1 MVKQQ
6 LQMKKYYKIL
16 KYLYPYKLHVSVNVI
31 SNVFG
36 AVFSLFSLAMLIPF
50 LQLLFGNVPLVEVK
64 PELELTTKAMT
75 QYLNYL
81 LSDIIKTYDKSS
93 ALLFVIGIVLIA
105 SFLKNFFTYLALY
118 YLAPIRAGVL
128 RDIRNELY
136 RKIIDLPLGYYS
148 EEKKGDIISKMT
160 NDVNEIEVSIIRS
173 LEIFFKDPIIII
185 VHLVGLLIISPQLTL
200 FVLLVLPF
208 AGFIIGRI
216 GKTLRKTSFKGQRK
230 MGALLTI
237 LEETLGG
244 LRVIKAFNAEKKVT
258 DRFES
263 VNSFYTLLMKK
274 MWRRRDLAV
283 PLSEFLGTIV
293 IVLVLWYGGKLIF
306 EGKGNITPEA
316 LIAYI
321 GIFYMI
327 INPAKSFSNAYFNI
341 VKGMASADRIDTILS
356 AENPIKLKQ
365 GAVKL
370 ENFNSK
376 IEYRN
381 VSFKYDDEY
390 VLKNVNLTIEKGMT
404 IALVGQSGSGK
415 STFVDLLPRFWDVTE
430 GEILIDGINIKDCNL
445 ESIRDLMGNVNQEP
459 ILFNDNFY
467 NNISFGVK
475 NANESS
481 VIDAAK
487 IANAHEFIS
496 ATPNGYFTN
505 IGDRGSKL
513 SGGQRQRVS
522 IARAILKNPPI
533 MILDEA
539 TSALDTESE
548 RLVQDAIENLMK
560 HRTSLVIAHR
570 LSTVR
575 NADLICVLHEGEIVE
590 RGKHDDLLAL
600 DGYYAKLHKMQIK

>member
-1 MVKQQ
+1 MKQ
-6 LQMKKYYKIL
+6 YSRIL
-16 KYLYPYKLHVSVNVI
+16 RYLIPYKWHVFINI
-31 SNVFG
+31 FSNLLG
-36 AVFSLFSLAMLIPF
+36 AIFSLFSLAMLIPF
-50 LQLLFGNVPLVEVK
+50 LQLLFGNVPLVETK
-64 PELELTTKAMT
+64 PVFELTTESVT
-75 QYLNYL
+75 QSLNYI
-81 LSDIIKTYDKSS
+81 LSYLIKTYDKTS
-93 ALLFVIGIVLIA
+93 ALLFVIALVLTA

-118 YLAPIRAGVL
+118 HLAPIRSGVL
-128 RDIRNELY
+128 RDIRNALY

-160 NDVNEIEVSIIRS
+160 NDVNEIEVSVIRS
-173 LEIFFKDPIIII
+173 LEMVFKEPVIII
-185 VHLVGLLIISPQLTL
+185 VHLIGLLIISPQLTL

-208 AGFIIGRI
+208 AGLIIGRI
-216 GKTLRKTSFKGQRK
+216 GKNLRKTSLKGQNK

-258 DRFES
+258 ERFES

-274 MWRRRDLAV
+274 MWRRRDLAA
-283 PLSEFLGTIV
+283 PLSEFMGTIV
-293 IVLVLWYGGKLIF
+293 VILVLWYGGKLIF

-341 VKGMASADRIDTILS
+341 VKGMASADRIDSILD

-365 GAVKL
+365 GAIKL

-381 VSFKYDDEY
+381 VSFKYEDEY

-475 NANESS
+475 NANEDS
-481 VIDAAK
+481 VRNAAK

-590 RGKHDDLLAL
+590 RGKHDELIAL

>member
-1 MVKQQ
+1 
-6 LQMKKYYKIL
+6 
-16 KYLYPYKLHVSVNVI
+16 
-31 SNVFG
+31 
-36 AVFSLFSLAMLIPF
+36 
-50 LQLLFGNVPLVEVK
+50 
-64 PELELTTKAMT
+64 
-75 QYLNYL
+75 
-81 LSDIIKTYDKSS
+81 
-93 ALLFVIGIVLIA
+93 
-105 SFLKNFFTYLALY
+105 
-118 YLAPIRAGVL
+118 
-128 RDIRNELY
+128 
-136 RKIIDLPLGYYS
+136 
-148 EEKKGDIISKMT
+148 
-160 NDVNEIEVSIIRS
+160 
-173 LEIFFKDPIIII
+173 
-185 VHLVGLLIISPQLTL
+185 
-200 FVLLVLPF
+200 
-208 AGFIIGRI
+208 
-216 GKTLRKTSFKGQRK
+216 
-230 MGALLTI
+230 
-237 LEETLGG
+237 
-244 LRVIKAFNAEKKVT
+244 
-258 DRFES
+258 
-263 VNSFYTLLMKK
+263 LMKK

-293 IVLVLWYGGKLIF
+293 VILVLWYGGKLIF

-415 STFVDLLPRFWDVTE
+415 STFVDLLPRFWDVTD
-430 GEILIDGINIKDCNL
+430 GEILIDNINIKDCDL
-445 ESIRDLMGNVNQEP
+445 ESLRDLMGNVNQEP

-475 NANESS
+475 NANENS

-590 RGKHDDLLAL
+590 RGKHDELIAL
-600 DGYYAKLHKMQIK
+600 NGYYAKLHKMQIK

>member
-1 MVKQQ
+1 
-6 LQMKKYYKIL
+6 MKKYSKLL
-16 KYLYPYKLHVSVNVI
+16 KYLYPYKVHVSINVV
-31 SNVFG
+31 SNIFG

-64 PELELTTKAMT
+64 PELALTTKAMT
-75 QYLNYL
+75 QYLNYI

-93 ALLFVIGIVLIA
+93 ALLFVIAIVLFA

-118 YLAPIRAGVL
+118 YLAPIRSGVL

-148 EEKKGDIISKMT
+148 EERKGDIISKMT

-173 LEIFFKDPIIII
+173 LEIFFKDPIIIL

-244 LRVIKAFNAEKKVT
+244 LRIIKAFNAEKKVT

-293 IVLVLWYGGKLIF
+293 VILVLWYGGKLIF

-381 VSFKYDDEY
+381 VSFKYEDEY

-430 GEILIDGINIKDCNL
+430 GEILIDNINIKDCDL
-445 ESIRDLMGNVNQEP
+445 ESLRDLMGNVNQEP

-475 NANESS
+475 NANENS

-496 ATPNGYFTN
+496 ATANGYFTN

-590 RGKHDDLLAL
+590 RGKHDELLAL

>member
-1 MVKQQ
+1 
-6 LQMKKYYKIL
+6 MKKYHKIL
-16 KYLYPYKLHVSVNVI
+16 RYLYPYKWHVFINVL
-31 SNVFG
+31 SNVLG
-36 AVFSLFSLAMLIPF
+36 AVFSVFSLAMLIPF

-64 PELELTTKAMT
+64 PEFALTTKAVT
-75 QYLNYL
+75 QYLNYI
-81 LSDIIKTYDKSS
+81 LSELIKTHDKST
-93 ALLFVIGIVLIA
+93 ALLFIIGIVLVA
-105 SFLKNFFTYLALY
+105 SFLKNLFTYLALY
-118 YLAPIRAGVL
+118 YLAPIRSGVV

-136 RKIIDLPLGYYS
+136 RKVVDLPLGYYS

-173 LEIFFKDPIIII
+173 LEVYFKDPIIII
-185 VHLVGLLIISPQLTL
+185 VHFVALILISPQLTL
-200 FVLLVLPF
+200 FVLILLPI
-208 AGFIIGRI
+208 AGFAIGRI
-216 GKTLRKTSFKGQRK
+216 GKSLRKTSFKGQKK
-230 MGALLTI
+230 MGAILTLI
-237 LEETLGG
+237 EETLGG
-244 LRVIKAFNAEKKVT
+244 LRIIKAFNAENKVIT
-258 DRFES
+258 RFES
-263 VNSFYTLLMKK
+263 VNSFYSLLIKK

-283 PLSEFLGTIV
+283 PLSEFLGTAV
-293 IVLVLWYGGKLIF
+293 IVLVLWYGGSLIF
-306 EGKGNITPEA
+306 MGKGNISPEA

-321 GIFYMI
+321 GFFYMI

-356 AENPIKLKQ
+356 AENPIKIKQ
-365 GAVKL
+365 GAIKL
-370 ENFNSK
+370 SDFNSK

-381 VSFKYDDEY
+381 VNFKYQDEL

-404 IALVGQSGSGK
+404 VALVGQSGSGK
-415 STFVDLLPRFWDVTE
+415 STFVDLLPRFWDVTD
-430 GEILIDGINIKDCNL
+430 GEILIDGINIKDYDLSSLRN
-445 ESIRDLMGNVNQEP
+445 LMGNVNQDP

-467 NNISFGVK
+467 NNISFGVV
-475 NANESS
+475 NSTEES
-481 VIDAAK
+481 VTNAAK

-590 RGKHDDLLAL
+590 RGKHDELIAL
-600 DGYYAKLHKMQIK
+600 DGYYAKLHKMQVK

>member
-1 MVKQQ
+1 
-6 LQMKKYYKIL
+6 MKKYLKIL
-16 KYLYPYKLHVSVNVI
+16 KYLYPYKFEVAVNI
-31 SNVFG
+31 FSNLFG
-36 AVFSLFSLAMLIPF
+36 AIFSLFSLAMLIPF

-64 PELELTTKAMT
+64 PEFALTAKAMGH
-75 QYLNYL
+75 YLNYI
-81 LSDIIKTYDKSS
+81 LSYFIKTYDKSS
-93 ALLFVIGIVLIA
+93 ALLFVIVIVLIA

-118 YLAPIRAGVL
+118 NLAPIRSGVL
-128 RDIRNELY
+128 RDIRNALY
-136 RKIIDLPLGYYS
+136 RKIIELPLGYYS

-173 LEIFFKDPIIII
+173 LEMFFKDPILIL

-200 FVLLVLPF
+200 FVMLILPF

-216 GKTLRKTSFKGQRK
+216 GKSLRKTSFKGQKK
-230 MGALLTI
+230 MGTLLTI
-237 LEETLGG
+237 IEETLGG
-244 LRVIKAFNAEKKVT
+244 LRIIKAFNAEKKVT
-258 DRFES
+258 ERFES
-263 VNSFYTLLMKK
+263 VNSFYSLLIKK

-293 IVLVLWYGGKLIF
+293 VILVLWYGGKLIF
-306 EGKGNITPEA
+306 EGKGNISPEA

-341 VKGMASADRIDTILS
+341 VKGMASADRIETILG
-356 AENPIKLKQ
+356 AENPIKVKE
-365 GAVKL
+365 GAARL
-370 ENFNSK
+370 EGFNSK

-381 VSFKYDDEY
+381 VSFKYEDEY
-390 VLKNVNLTIEKGMT
+390 VLKNVNLVIDKGMT

-430 GEILIDGINIKDCNL
+430 GEILIDDVNIKDCDL
-445 ESIRDLMGNVNQEP
+445 TSVRDLMGNVNQEP

-467 NNISFGVK
+467 NNITFGVK
-475 NANESS
+475 KSDEES
-481 VIDAAK
+481 VISAAK
-487 IANAHEFIS
+487 IANAHDFIS
-496 ATPNGYFTN
+496 ATPNGYYTN

-590 RGKHDDLLAL
+590 RGKHDDLIAL
-600 DGYYAKLHKMQIK
+600 NGYYAKLHKMQIK

>member
-1 MVKQQ
+1 
-6 LQMKKYYKIL
+6 MKKYSKIL
-16 KYLYPYKLHVSVNVI
+16 RYLLPYKWQVVVNVV
-31 SNVFG
+31 SNIFG
-36 AVFSLFSLAMLIPF
+36 AFFSLFSLAMLIPF
-50 LQLLFGNVPLVEVK
+50 MQLLFGNVSLVDVK
-64 PELELTTKAMT
+64 PELELTANSME
-75 QYLNYL
+75 QYLNYI
-81 LSDIIKTYDKSS
+81 LSQIIKNYDKAS
-93 ALLFVIGIVLIA
+93 ALLFVIGLVLIA

-118 YLAPIRAGVL
+118 YLAPIRSGVI

-136 RKIIDLPLGYYS
+136 RKVIDLPLGYYS

-173 LEIFFKDPIIII
+173 LEMFFKDPIIII
-185 VHLVGLLIISPQLTL
+185 VHLIGLLIISSQLTL
-200 FVLLVLPF
+200 FVLLILPI

-216 GKTLRKTSFKGQRK
+216 GKSLRKTSFKGQRK

-237 LEETLGG
+237 IEETLGG

-258 DRFES
+258 ERFES
-263 VNSFYTLLMKK
+263 VNSFYTLLIKK

-283 PLSEFLGTIV
+283 PLSEFLGTV
-293 IVLVLWYGGKLIF
+293 VVVLVLWYGGRLIF
-306 EGKGNITPEA
+306 MGRGNITPEA
-316 LIAYI
+316 LIAFI
-321 GIFYMI
+321 AMFYMI

-341 VKGMASADRIDTILS
+341 VKGMASADRIGTILE
-356 AENPIKLKQ
+356 AENPIKIKQ
-365 GAVKL
+365 GAVKIDS
-370 ENFNSK
+370 FSSQ

-381 VSFKYDDEY
+381 VSFKYEDEY
-390 VLKNVNLTIEKGMT
+390 VLKNINLVIEKGKT

-415 STFVDLLPRFWDVTE
+415 STFVDLLPRFWDVTD
-430 GEILIDGINIKDCNL
+430 GEILIDGINLKDCDLSSLRN
-445 ESIRDLMGNVNQEP
+445 LMGNVNQDP

-467 NNISFGVK
+467 NNISFGVL
-475 NANESS
+475 NAPENAVYS
-481 VIDAAK
+481 AAK
-487 IANAHEFIS
+487 IANAHDFIM
-496 ATPNGYFTN
+496 ATPNGYHTN

-560 HRTSLVIAHR
+560 NRTSLVIAHR

-590 RGKHDDLLAL
+590 RGKHDELIAL

>member
-1 MVKQQ
+1 
-6 LQMKKYYKIL
+6 MKKYTKLL
-16 KYLYPYKLHVSVNVI
+16 KYLFPYKAHVGVNVV
-31 SNVFG
+31 SNIFG
-36 AVFSLFSLAMLIPF
+36 ALFSLFSLAMLIPF
-50 LQLLFGNVPLVEVK
+50 LQLLFGNVPLVDVK
-64 PELELTTKAMT
+64 PEFELTTKAMT
-75 QYLNYL
+75 QYLNYI
-81 LSDIIKTYDKSS
+81 LSDIIQTYDKSS

-118 YLAPIRAGVL
+118 YLAPIRSGVL

-173 LEIFFKDPIIII
+173 LEMFFKDPIIII

-200 FVLLVLPF
+200 FVLMVLPF

-216 GKTLRKTSFKGQRK
+216 GKTLRKTSFKGQKK

-293 IVLVLWYGGKLIF
+293 VILVLWYGGKLIF

-415 STFVDLLPRFWDVTE
+415 STFVDLLPRFWDVTD
-430 GEILIDGINIKDCNL
+430 GEILIDNINIKDCDL
-445 ESIRDLMGNVNQEP
+445 ESLRDLMGNVNQEP

-475 NANESS
+475 NANENS

-590 RGKHDDLLAL
+590 RGKHDELLAL

>member
-1 MVKQQ
+1 MKQ
-6 LQMKKYYKIL
+6 YSRII
-16 KYLYPYKLHVSVNVI
+16 KYLFPYKWHVFINI
-31 SNVFG
+31 FSNLLG
-36 AVFSLFSLAMLIPF
+36 AIFSLFSLAMLVPF
-50 LQLLFGNVPLVEVK
+50 LQLLFGNVPLVDTK
-64 PELELTTKAMT
+64 PVLELTTESVT
-75 QYLNYL
+75 QNLNYI
-81 LSDIIKTYDKSS
+81 LSYLIKTYDKAS
-93 ALLFVIGIVLIA
+93 ALLFVIALVLTA

-118 YLAPIRAGVL
+118 HLAPIRSGVL
-128 RDIRNELY
+128 RDIRNALY

-160 NDVNEIEVSIIRS
+160 NDVNEIEVSVIRS
-173 LEIFFKDPIIII
+173 LEMVFKEPVLII
-185 VHLVGLLIISPQLTL
+185 VHLIGLLIISPQLTL

-208 AGFIIGRI
+208 AGLIIGRI
-216 GKTLRKTSFKGQRK
+216 GKNLRKTSLKGQNK

-258 DRFES
+258 ERFES

-274 MWRRRDLAV
+274 MWRRRDLAT
-283 PLSEFLGTIV
+283 PLSEFMGTVVV
-293 IVLVLWYGGKLIF
+293 ILVLWYGGKLIF

-341 VKGMASADRIDTILS
+341 VKGMASADRIDSILD

-365 GAVKL
+365 GAIRL
-370 ENFNSK
+370 DSFNSK

-381 VSFKYDDEY
+381 VSFKYEDEY

-404 IALVGQSGSGK
+404 VALVGQSGSGK
-415 STFVDLLPRFWDVTE
+415 STFVDLLPRFWDITE

-475 NANESS
+475 NPNEDS
-481 VIDAAK
+481 VINAAK

-496 ATPNGYFTN
+496 ATPNGYYTN

-590 RGKHDDLLAL
+590 RGKHDELIAL
-600 DGYYAKLHKMQIK
+600 DGYYAKLHKMQVK